1 MILVRTVFKAKFGR
15 AGELAA
21 EIVKQ
26 LPNIPE
32 VNPRVLTDLSGPM
45 DTVIVEFEASSLD
58 EVFRRR
64 LEMYADPQ
72 LAEGAARMAALVES
86 GRNEYYTIES

>member
-21 EIVKQ
+21 AIVKQ
-26 LPNIPE
+26 LPDFPE

-45 DTVIVEFEASSLD
+45 DTVIVEFEAESLD

-64 LEMYADPQ
+64 LEMYANPQ
-72 LAEGAARMAALVES
+72 LAQRSALLATLVES